1 VSGYITTPSGAVID
15 LARPDQAAI
24 LLEDVAEML
33 AKTNRWC
40 GSLREPISVA
50 EHAVVVSRHAIAN
63 PLLGLHHDDHEA
75 YLGDMSFGLKK
86 LLPGFRLLAS
96 GWDAAIFSA
105 FGVRWDHEDE
115 VKALDRAMLRGEFE
129 LVGGA
134 PAVLKGMRLN
144 GIEPSTLLDIPPWR
158 RPQSWREARDWFLD
172 RHREL
177 VG

>member
-15 LARPDQAAI
+15 LAHPERSLI

-40 GSLREPISVA
+40 GSLCEPISVA
-50 EHAVVVSRHAIAN
+50 EHAVVVSRHAIRN

-75 YLGDMSFGLKK
+75 YLGDISYGLKK
-86 LLPGFRLLAS
+86 LLPGFRFIS
-96 GWDAAIFSA
+96 DRWDWAIFA
-105 FGVRWDHEDE
+105 KFGVTKEHEDE
-115 VKALDRAMLRGEFE
+115 VKAWDRAMLRAEYE
-129 LVGGA
+129 VVGGG
-134 PAVLKGMRLN
+134 PTVLKGMRWN
-144 GIEPSTLLDIPPWR
+144 GIEPGMLLDVPAWA
-158 RPQSWREARDWFLD
+158 RPRSWREARDWFLD